1 MQARVEDGGVLL
13 ERVLGA
19 VAVVDVPV
27 EDQDLLEPVSA
38 LKVAGED
45 RDVVEQA
52 EAEGEGAL
60 RVVAG
65 RTGEAEPVMEVARH
79 EAVGEGEPCP
89 GRDPRGV
96 EGVPAHPDVGNVE
109 ERSAGS
115 AHFLRSG
122 DVLGS
127 VHRFQPL
134 GRAGARPRPAPAPP
148 NQGSRPSRSMVA
160 ARRALRSGWPRPGSC
175 RRQAGSYTKP
185 VRRRTAPGAPGAPSG
200 ASSPRAGSA
209 LTLGSRRA
217 PGGGPVRH
225 PSSRRPLPGAPPLRS
240 GVAAAPTTR
249 HPAACR
255 GRRAPAGWG

>member
-1 MQARVEDGGVLL
+1 MQARVEDGGVLF

-38 LKVAGED
+38 LEVAGED

-79 EAVGEGEPCP
+79 EAVGEGESRP

-96 EGVPAHPDVGNVE
+96 EGVPAHPDIGNVE

-115 AHFLRSG
+115 AHFFRSG

-134 GRAGARPRPAPAPP
+134 GRAGLGRDRRELPEPRLAPEPVHGGGEARAPLGMAAARIVPEAGRVVHEAGAPENRARGARRAFRRLVSPGRVCAHAGLPAAAPPAAPAPVAPAPAP
-148 NQGSRPSRSMVA
+148 
-160 ARRALRSGWPRPGSC
+160 RRA
-175 RRQAGSYTKP
+175 A
-185 VRRRTAPGAPGAPSG
+185 APF
-200 ASSPRAGSA
+200 
-209 LTLGSRRA
+209 
-217 PGGGPVRH
+217 
-225 PSSRRPLPGAPPLRS
+225 
-240 GVAAAPTTR
+240 GVTAAPTTR
-249 HPAACR
+249 RPAACR